1 MHLLFQNDKTS
12 TVAMPIEPPY
22 FAMYTDQGN
31 SIVDF
36 LVKYSIINNL
46 TWPEVYHNLCD
57 LAKNPSYAE
66 ATDTAVREMVYDACN
81 FTSDFYI

>member
-12 TVAMPIEPPY
+12 TVAMPIQPPY

-46 TWPEVYHNLCD
+46 TWPEVYQNLCD